1 MSNKAQKQLELRRL
15 ILAALFAALITVM
28 TFTPYFGYI
37 TYGIVE
43 ITTLHI
49 VTALGAIILGW
60 KYGAF
65 LGLVWGVTCLIRA
78 FTNPLWILFTNPL
91 ISVLPRILVG
101 IIAGLVFAALSK
113 TKLPGFVCAGITG
126 AVATLSNTVL
136 VLTSLYI
143 FGDMI
148 ESYKEVYA
156 LIKNIFGT
164 IIGINGVIELAAA
177 IVVVPLLYKALE
189 KARKS
194 YKI

>member
-1 MSNKAQKQLELRRL
+1 MSTRTQKQSQLRKL

-49 VTALGAIILGW
+49 VTALGAMLLGW

-65 LGLVWGVTCLIRA
+65 LGGVWGVTCLIRA
-78 FTNPLWILFTNPL
+78 FANPLWILFTNPL
-91 ISVLPRILVG
+91 ISMLPRILVG

-113 TKLPGFVCAGITG
+113 TKLPQYVCAGITG
-126 AVATLSNTVL
+126 AVATLSNTIL
-136 VLTSLYI
+136 VLTSMYV
-143 FGDMI
+143 FGDMV
-148 ESYKEVYA
+148 ESYREIFT
-156 LIKNIFGT
+156 LIKSIFGT
-164 IIGINGVIELAAA
+164 IIGINGVIELVAA
-177 IVVVPLLYKALE
+177 IIIVPALYKALE